1 MFLHGKPPWKM
12 MREWHFPPISLARAR
27 ASRGRLVMRI
37 IACAIAGTALALASI
52 ADPRLSGV
60 AFAQD
65 AVEVAVLNLKLACDR
80 EQCRSPVLEVHERTG
95 AGESSLEYVFAP
107 PPGVTLDDAHAT
119 GVEVDGEGSEH
130 YVRALAGPGWL
141 KCKWLAKA
149 KAAGADGFA
158 KGYCWIAI
166 KR

>member
-1 MFLHGKPPWKM
+1 
-12 MREWHFPPISLARAR
+12 
-27 ASRGRLVMRI
+27 MRI
-37 IACAIAGTALALASI
+37 IACGIAGAALALGAI
-52 ADPRLSGV
+52 AAPRLLDS
-60 AFAQD
+60 ALAQG
-65 AVEVAVLNLKLACDR
+65 AVEVTVVNLKLACDR

-107 PPGVTLDDAHAT
+107 PPDVTLDATHAT
-119 GVEVDGEGSEH
+119 GVEVDGEGAEH

>member
-1 MFLHGKPPWKM
+1 
-12 MREWHFPPISLARAR
+12 MRVI
-27 ASRGRLVMRI
+27 GYGIVGI
-37 IACAIAGTALALASI
+37 ALALGAI
-52 ADPRLSGV
+52 ADPTLLGP
-60 AFAQD
+60 AFSQG
-65 AVEVAVLNLKLACDR
+65 AVEVTVLNLKLACDR

-95 AGESSLEYVFAP
+95 AGESSVEYVFAP
-107 PPGVTLDDAHAT
+107 PPNLTLDETHAT
-119 GVEVDGEGSEH
+119 GVEVDGEGAEH

-149 KAAGADGFA
+149 KVGGADGFA

>member
-1 MFLHGKPPWKM
+1 
-12 MREWHFPPISLARAR
+12 MRVIVY
-27 ASRGRLVMRI
+27 GIVGI
-37 IACAIAGTALALASI
+37 ALALGAI
-52 ADPRLSGV
+52 ADPTLLGP
-60 AFAQD
+60 AFSQG
-65 AVEVAVLNLKLACDR
+65 AVEVTVLNLKLACDR

-95 AGESSLEYVFAP
+95 AGESSVEYVFAP
-107 PPGVTLDDAHAT
+107 PPDVTLDEAHAT
-119 GVEVDGEGSEH
+119 GVEVDGEGAEH

-141 KCKWLAKA
+141 KCTWLAKA

>member
-1 MFLHGKPPWKM
+1 MHVIGYG
-12 MREWHFPPISLARAR
+12 IV
-27 ASRGRLVMRI
+27 GI
-37 IACAIAGTALALASI
+37 ALALGAI
-52 ADPRLSGV
+52 ADPTLLGP
-60 AFAQD
+60 AFSQG
-65 AVEVAVLNLKLACDR
+65 AVEVTVLNLKLACDR

-95 AGESSLEYVFAP
+95 AGESSVEYVFAP
-107 PPGVTLDDAHAT
+107 PPDITLDEAHAT
-119 GVEVDGEGSEH
+119 GVEVDGEGAEH

-149 KAAGADGFA
+149 KVGGADGFA